1 MAGLFASYSALA
13 GFGLG
18 EAFLILFVFLVLI
31 LILISIVVNRHSQ
44 FDHFSTWP
52 GFLYLPAVVASQAH
66 FTRQK
71 IFERITQKMR
81 IHKIILLKLA
91 NVVVALWIINT
102 KNWDHIKSFFKTGR
116 RRALAVGIAVC
127 GTGVS
132 RHLMAPPKSTGVGH
146 SNFSTC
152 LAPSVLNIRSLSI
165 CSPCL

>member
-31 LILISIVVNRHSQ
+31 LILISIVVHRHSQNQ

-71 IFERITQKMR
+71 IFERIIQK
-81 IHKIILLKLA
+81 IEI
-91 NVVVALWIINT
+91 T
-102 KNWDHIKSFFKTGR
+102 
-116 RRALAVGIAVC
+116 
-127 GTGVS
+127 
-132 RHLMAPPKSTGVGH
+132 
-146 SNFSTC
+146 
-152 LAPSVLNIRSLSI
+152 
-165 CSPCL
+165 